1 MAFLKSVVLLDVME
15 VVSSDDNSALHLN
28 ALDHSRQDSA
38 TDAHITSEGTL
49 LVNERPFCCLGEGGG
64 GEWVVNFNSVN

>member
-28 ALDHSRQDSA
+28 APDHSGQDPA
-38 TDAHITSEGTL
+38 TNAHVTSEGTF
-49 LVNERPFCCLGEGGG
+49 LVNKRSLCCLGGGG
-64 GEWVVNFNSVN
+64 HGCEV